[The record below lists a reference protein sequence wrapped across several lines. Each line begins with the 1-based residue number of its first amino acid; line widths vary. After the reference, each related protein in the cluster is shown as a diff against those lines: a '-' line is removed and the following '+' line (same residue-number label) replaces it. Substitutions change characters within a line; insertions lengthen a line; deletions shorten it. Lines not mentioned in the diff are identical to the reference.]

1 MGKKKESVIKMS
13 QKSDL
18 LKYFRAN
25 GNRLTL
31 GQILNTK
38 LAAEY
43 RARITDLRGDG
54 YVIICDDK
62 NKPNPSENVYT
73 LIEEKTAKETAQ
85 IAEWR
90 EIQAT
95 YPIGHRQREKIEEQ
109 ITQKGF
115 K

>member
-1 MGKKKESVIKMS
+1 MS

-18 LKYFRAN
+18 LKFFRAN

-31 GQILNTK
+31 GQIMKTN
-38 LAAEY
+38 LASEY
-43 RARITDLRGDG
+43 RARITDLRNDG
-54 YVIICDDK
+54 YVIVCDDK
-62 NKPNPSENVYT
+62 NKTTPSDDIYT

-90 EIQAT
+90 KIQAT
-95 YPIGHRQREKIEEQ
+95 YSIEHRQRDAIEVQ
-109 ITQKGF
+109 INCQLQKN